1 MTILLYQIQKPDSI
15 SDDAIV
21 VIASDVDGIP
31 GKLEQLAAALEMSSH
46 MPTITPSPNISS
58 RTLLVR
64 WKKEMEKL
72 KVPLRAHLIH
82 YLRSVGMDSTIHK

>member
-1 MTILLYQIQKPDSI
+1 M
-15 SDDAIV
+15 
-21 VIASDVDGIP
+21 VIASDVDGSP

-46 MPTITPSPNISS
+46 MPNISS
-58 RTLLVR
+58 TTLLVR
-64 WKKEMEKL
+64 WRKEMEKL

>member
-1 MTILLYQIQKPDSI
+1 M
-15 SDDAIV
+15 
-21 VIASDVDGIP
+21 VIASDVDGSP

-46 MPTITPSPNISS
+46 MPNITST
-58 RTLLVR
+58 TLLFR
-64 WKKEMEKL
+64 WRMQMEKL